1 MPGRAGG
8 GGSSQKSRYRDF
20 LFHRTSASHFL
31 ESRAERVLVSL
42 DPMGVCRRQW
52 RIPEDR
58 QGVGKVLWEPLAE
71 LKRGAGRVLQPGR
84 GQVGALL

>member
-1 MPGRAGG
+1 MPGRGG
-8 GGSSQKSRYRDF
+8 GRSPQKSRYRDL

-42 DPMGVCRRQW
+42 DPMGVCRRQR
-52 RIPEDR
+52 RIPEEK